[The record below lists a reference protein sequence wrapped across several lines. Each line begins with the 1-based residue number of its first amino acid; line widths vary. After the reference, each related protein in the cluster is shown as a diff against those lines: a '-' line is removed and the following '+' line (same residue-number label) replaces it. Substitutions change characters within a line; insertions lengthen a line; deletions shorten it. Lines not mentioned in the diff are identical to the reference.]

1 MDSRVAVALAL
12 VASLASCDFAPVV
25 LPLTRGDL
33 FPPVFLLLVLL
44 ASLSGRRWGPVR
56 LRPEPVF
63 ALLVLALALI
73 EQGPY
78 LGSPFTIDAQTL
90 RVGAAAT
97 DVFADWNHPFLPY
110 LLMRPVTWFTLEPWA
125 LRLPALLAGVAET
138 LLLAAAA
145 WRSGGWLA
153 AALAAGWFL
162 SQAPHRA
169 DVLLLADWDLAGL
182 FLAAQLLWTQRAERD
197 PWPLPAW
204 RWLLLAALMTLG
216 VWSSY
221 LMIVPAGV
229 VVGAALVERWRR
241 GNGWLG
247 PLLVGLVFVPLA
259 AHVLGVFH
267 GGMAAVALSG
277 QHDLRELLTGMAND
291 YLVGPSAWML
301 PPVLLGLAWLF
312 RGVNRWSNRMVLGT
326 VLAVPVAVMVAW
338 RWSAVNGGYY
348 VQLAT
353 CLVVYAAAVAT
364 ARALAWV
371 GRKVDGWAPPTLA
384 TRWVGIAVVAVVALV
399 PTRFPGHP
407 PPRTGGGDGIRQ
419 FDLSTR
425 GQADPIVSSDSEL
438 AAEMAW
444 TRVAAGEAGP
454 ETLVATGQPADLA
467 ARVHRL
473 DERACLV
480 DGATRP
486 PAGPFWLVRLRSD
499 VDLDPRCLPVATRCA
514 PMPLRSE
521 SHEFLAC
528 GPEVPAAPAGGADSD
543 PDPTGR

>member
-1 MDSRVAVALAL
+1 MRFRLAVAFAL
-12 VASLASCDFAPVV
+12 VASTASCEAAFPATRFPASDVFA
-25 LPLTRGDL
+25 
-33 FPPVFLLLVLL
+33 PVFLLLVLL
-44 ASLSGRRWGPVR
+44 AAFSGRRWGPVR

-63 ALLVLALALI
+63 VVLAIALALI
-73 EQGPY
+73 GQGPY
-78 LGSPFTIDAQTL
+78 FNAPFTIDAQTL

-125 LRLPALLAGVAET
+125 LRVPAFLDGVVLALLV
-138 LLLAAAA
+138 AAAA
-145 WRSGGWLA
+145 WRRGGWLA

-169 DVLLLADWDLAGL
+169 DALLLADWDLAGL
-182 FLAAQLLWTQRAERD
+182 FLAGQLLWTLRAERD

-204 RWLLLAALMTLG
+204 RWLVLAALMTLG

-221 LMIVPAGV
+221 LMIVPAGIA
-229 VVGAALVERWRR
+229 VGAAWVERWRR
-241 GNGWLG
+241 GTGTLG
-247 PLLVGLVFVPLA
+247 PVLVSLAFVPLA
-259 AHVLGVFH
+259 LHVLGVFH
-267 GGMAAVALSG
+267 FGMASTALSR
-277 QHDLRELLTGMAND
+277 QHDLGELLVGMSTD
-291 YLVGPSAWML
+291 LLLGPPFWML
-301 PPVLLGLAWLF
+301 PAVLLGLAWLV
-312 RGVNRWSNRMVLGT
+312 RGGGAWSNRFVLGT
-326 VLAVPVAVMVAW
+326 VIAVPTAVLAAW

-353 CLVVYAAAVAT
+353 CLVVWAAAVAT
-364 ARALAWV
+364 ARALAWA
-371 GRKVDGWAPPTLA
+371 GRKIDGGMPRTLA
-384 TRWVGIAVVAVVALV
+384 TRLVGVVVVAIVAIV

-407 PPRTGGGDGIRQ
+407 PPRTGGADGIRE
-419 FDLSTR
+419 FDLATR
-425 GQADPIVSSDSEL
+425 GGSDPILTSDTEL

-454 ETLVATGQPADLA
+454 DTLLATGLPADLA

-473 DERACLV
+473 DEQACRV
-480 DGATRP
+480 DGASRP
-486 PAGPFWLVRLRSD
+486 PAGSFWLVRLRGY

-514 PMPLRSE
+514 PMPRRSE

-528 GPEVPAAPAGGADSD
+528 GPEVPDAA